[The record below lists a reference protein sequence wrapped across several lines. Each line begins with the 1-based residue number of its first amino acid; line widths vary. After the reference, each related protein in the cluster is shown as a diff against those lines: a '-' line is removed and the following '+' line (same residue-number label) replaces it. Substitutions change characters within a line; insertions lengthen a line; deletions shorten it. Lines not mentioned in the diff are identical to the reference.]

1 MSESNKPGM
10 NSLSLLRFAVII
22 VLLTWFAIE
31 LHEMGHFVVYT
42 LAGYHARM
50 SLQRVTPSADVPAL
64 LDHWA
69 KLAGPA
75 VSLIAATVF
84 LLIARAQPGFTL
96 VTASFTNAS
105 LRLFP
110 CAMDLLKA
118 FKGKAPFSDE
128 GEVVMAITSNRAGRV
143 SLLLVAIALSAVL
156 TVLAGRE
163 YPFQR
168 RRLLKCLLIYG
179 LSLAVGIGVVLLD
192 EIMGWSQ

>member
-1 MSESNKPGM
+1 M
-10 NSLSLLRFAVII
+10 NSSSLLRFTVII

-31 LHEMGHFVVYT
+31 LHEMGHFLVYT

-50 SLQRVTPSADVPAL
+50 SLQRVTPAADVPAL
-64 LDHWA
+64 LDHLA

-84 LLIARAQPGFTL
+84 LIIARRRPGFTL

-110 CAMDLLKA
+110 CTMDLLRA

-128 GEVVMAITSNRAGRV
+128 GEVAMAITSNRAGRV

-168 RRLLKCLLIYG
+168 KRFLKCLLIYG

-192 EIMGWSQ
+192 EIMGWSK